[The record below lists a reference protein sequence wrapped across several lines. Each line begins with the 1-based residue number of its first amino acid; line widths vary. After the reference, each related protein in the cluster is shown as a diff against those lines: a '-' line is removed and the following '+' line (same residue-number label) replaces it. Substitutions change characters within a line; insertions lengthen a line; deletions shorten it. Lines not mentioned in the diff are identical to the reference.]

1 MDSSAK
7 ERNKKVTAA
16 VFGVMLIGVGV
27 LFLLDNFEIYDAGQL
42 RDYWPVLLIGLGLPS
57 LIAPKDAGDV
67 PWGVVTLAGG
77 TFFLLRNLDVIDW
90 SLRDIWPLFL
100 VLAGVALIVRSLA
113 DRRGHLPARTGSP
126 ENGGTR

>member
-1 MDSSAK
+1 MDSSAR

>member
-1 MDSSAK
+1 MDSEAK

-16 VFGVMLIGVGV
+16 VFGVMLIGIGV
-27 LFLLDNFEIYDAGQL
+27 LFLLDNLEIYDAGQL

-57 LIAPKDAGDV
+57 LIAPKDAGDA
-67 PWGVVTLAGG
+67 PWGVVTLAAG

-113 DRRGHLPARTGSP
+113 DRRGHLPARTDSP

>member
-1 MDSSAK
+1 MDSEAK

-16 VFGVMLIGVGV
+16 VFGVMLIGIGV

-57 LIAPKDAGDV
+57 LIAPKDARDA
-67 PWGVVTLAGG
+67 PWGVVTLAAG

-90 SLRDIWPLFL
+90 RLRDIWPLFL
-100 VLAGVALIVRSLA
+100 VLAGVALIIRSLA
-113 DRRGHLPARTGSP
+113 DRRVHLPTGTGSP
-126 ENGGTR
+126 QNGGTR

>member
-1 MDSSAK
+1 MDSEAK

-16 VFGVMLIGVGV
+16 VFGVMLIGIGV
-27 LFLLDNFEIYDAGQL
+27 LFLLDNLEIYDAGQL

-57 LIAPKDAGDV
+57 LIAPKDAGDA
-67 PWGVVTLAGG
+67 PWGVVTLAAG

-113 DRRGHLPARTGSP
+113 DRRGHLPTRTDSP

>member
-1 MDSSAK
+1 MDSEAK
-7 ERNKKVTAA
+7 ERNQKVTAA
-16 VFGVMLIGVGV
+16 VFGVILIGLGV
-27 LFLLDNFEIYDAGQL
+27 LFLLDNFEIYDAEQL

-67 PWGVVTLAGG
+67 PWGVVTLAAG

-90 SLRDIWPLFL
+90 RFRDIWPLFL
-100 VLAGVALIVRSLA
+100 VLAGVALIARSLA
-113 DRRGHLPARTGSP
+113 ERRGHLPARTGSP

>member
-1 MDSSAK
+1 MDSEAK

-16 VFGVMLIGVGV
+16 VFGVMLIGIGV
-27 LFLLDNFEIYDAGQL
+27 LFLLDNLEIYDAGQL

-57 LIAPKDAGDV
+57 LIAPKDAGDT
-67 PWGVVTLAGG
+67 PWGVVTLGAG
-77 TFFLLRNLDVIDW
+77 TFFLLKNLDVIDW
-90 SLRDIWPLFL
+90 RFQDIWPLFL

-113 DRRGHLPARTGSP
+113 DRRDLPARPGSP